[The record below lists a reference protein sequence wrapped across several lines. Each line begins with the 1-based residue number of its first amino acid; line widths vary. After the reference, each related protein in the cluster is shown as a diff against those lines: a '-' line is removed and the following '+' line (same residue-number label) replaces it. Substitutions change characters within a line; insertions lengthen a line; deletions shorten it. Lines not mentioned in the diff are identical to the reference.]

1 MRLPLMRLWA
11 PTLALPERVPRL
23 YRQRVTHVSVLFGG
37 HRFVPLAQA
46 ALFWPARQALLVAD
60 LHFEKAS
67 WYASRGQLLPPY
79 DSVETLARLEAVVA
93 ATGARELWCLGD
105 SFHDVGGVGR
115 MPVAAR
121 ATLAKL
127 TGACAWTWVV
137 GNHDPVLGT
146 GLGGRVVDEIE
157 VDGVLLRHEA
167 EPAEARPEI
176 SGHFH
181 PKLRITLRGR
191 RIARPCFI
199 QSDRKI
205 ILPAFGALTGGL
217 DAADPAIGRAVGRP
231 AQALVPTSDRLLK
244 FPLAA

>member
-1 MRLPLMRLWA
+1 MRLRVPR
-11 PTLALPERVPRL
+11 PALPERVRRL
-23 YRQRVTHVSVLFGG
+23 YRQRMTSVSVLFGG
-37 HRFVPLAQA
+37 HRLVPLAQG

-79 DSVETLARLEAVVA
+79 DSVDTLARLEALVA

-105 SFHDVGGVGR
+105 SFHDVGGVDR
-115 MPVAAR
+115 MPAAAR
-121 ATLAKL
+121 ATLAEL
-127 TGACAWTWVV
+127 TGAVAWTWVV
-137 GNHDPVLGT
+137 GNHDPVLGEAV
-146 GLGGRVVDEIE
+146 GGRVVDETE

-167 EPAEARPEI
+167 EPAETRPEI

-181 PKLRITLRGR
+181 PKLRITVRGR
-191 RIARPCFI
+191 HIARPCFI
-199 QSDRKI
+199 HTDRKI

-231 AQALVPTSDRLLK
+231 AQALVPTADRLLK

>member
-1 MRLPLMRLWA
+1 MRLRVPM
-11 PTLALPERVPRL
+11 PALPERVRRP
-23 YRQRVTHVSVLFGG
+23 YRRRMTSVSVLFGG
-37 HRFVPLAQA
+37 HRLVPLAQG

-79 DSVETLARLEAVVA
+79 DSVETLARLEALVA
-93 ATGARELWCLGD
+93 ATHAREIWCLGD
-105 SFHDVGGVGR
+105 SFHDVGGVER
-115 MPVAAR
+115 MPAAAR
-121 ATLAKL
+121 IVLAEL

-137 GNHDPVLGT
+137 GNHDPVLGAAV
-146 GLGGRVVDEIE
+146 GGRVVDEIE

-167 EPAEARPEI
+167 ELAEARPEI

-191 RIARPCFI
+191 RIARPCFVH
-199 QSDRKI
+199 SDRKI

-217 DAADPAIGRAVGRP
+217 DAADPAIVRAVGRP
-231 AQALVPTSDRLLK
+231 AQALVPTADRLLK
-244 FPLAA
+244 FPLAP